1 MPKRRGGK
9 RKGYIRPGGRKQ
21 YDGLRARGMSKKKAA
36 RITNAGPT
44 HAKRSSMARKA
55 ARTRKRRGR

>member
-1 MPKRRGGK
+1 MARRRGGN

-21 YDGLRARGMSKKKAA
+21 YDGLRRRGMSKRQAA
-36 RITNAGPT
+36 RITNAGTSHP
-44 HAKRSSMARKA
+44 KRSSMARKA